1 MAIFMRANRMMS
13 TVIDINRFSLTLQL
27 QETIMD
33 QRYEI
38 LLLAVIA
45 IILVSIESI
54 QGRFLLV
61 KINQPLPSESP
72 KHGLKIVGRVRH
84 QRCWDCIEDLC
95 KRFENDKYVRIFKQE
110 CEPYADESKYQYK
123 KYLVQCGILQCY
135 KAKYDIRL
143 DCLEGGI
150 DGTLEKVCSDNN

>member
-1 MAIFMRANRMMS
+1 MMS

-27 QETIMD
+27 QEIIMD
-33 QRYEI
+33 KRYEI
-38 LLLAVIA
+38 LLLAVSA

-61 KINQPLPSESP
+61 KSNQALPSESP
-72 KHGLKIVGRVRH
+72 KHGLKIEARIRH

-95 KRFENDKYVRIFKQE
+95 KKFEKDKYLRLFKQE

-123 KYLVQCGILQCY
+123 KYLVQCGMLQCY
-135 KAKYDIRL
+135 RAQYDIEL

-150 DGTLEKVCSDNN
+150 DGTLEKVCNDNN